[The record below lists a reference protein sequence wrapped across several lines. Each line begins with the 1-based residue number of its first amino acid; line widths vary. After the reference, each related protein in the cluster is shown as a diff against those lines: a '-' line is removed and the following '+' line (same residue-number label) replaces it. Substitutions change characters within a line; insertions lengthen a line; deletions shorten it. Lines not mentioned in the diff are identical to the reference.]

1 MTRSPFTHD
10 GIKPTGGVVVNRS
23 SRWIFFSSSINS
35 GVIWHW
41 RTRSA
46 YLSQSCRHVSKRLIH
61 SYFNFLNVYLD
72 IQDMRDAKKHQHLQ
86 SREIGILHLGGK
98 KMFFGVGSV
107 VGPEPMFGQRCSYVP
122 ALAVGL
128 GPSSFARS
136 SPNRYAR
143 WRQQGDTHPR
153 PPRSSR
159 WVPPPHRGSVVPGGE
174 ASSPA
179 SESAG
184 PWPDFSPILL
194 HFSTA
199 SSSLLMPPDMQGSPR
214 LSWRLKRAV
223 PADAKRKLELKLE
236 SDVRP
241 AEQIDVHACRRC
253 SWAVLWWNLLWLL
266 RITPHGGN
274 RNYFSIGW

>member
-1 MTRSPFTHD
+1 
-10 GIKPTGGVVVNRS
+10 
-23 SRWIFFSSSINS
+23 
-35 GVIWHW
+35 
-41 RTRSA
+41 
-46 YLSQSCRHVSKRLIH
+46 
-61 SYFNFLNVYLD
+61 
-72 IQDMRDAKKHQHLQ
+72 
-86 SREIGILHLGGK
+86 
-98 KMFFGVGSV
+98 MFFGVGSV

-159 WVPPPHRGSVVPGGE
+159 WVPPPPHRGSVVPGGE

-179 SESAG
+179 LTR
-184 PWPDFSPILL
+184 LL
-194 HFSTA
+194 PHFTSLFYRVYF
-199 SSSLLMPPDMQGSPR
+199 SSLLMPPDMQGSPR

-274 RNYFSIGW
+274 RNYFFFSIGW

>member
-1 MTRSPFTHD
+1 
-10 GIKPTGGVVVNRS
+10 
-23 SRWIFFSSSINS
+23 
-35 GVIWHW
+35 
-41 RTRSA
+41 
-46 YLSQSCRHVSKRLIH
+46 
-61 SYFNFLNVYLD
+61 
-72 IQDMRDAKKHQHLQ
+72 
-86 SREIGILHLGGK
+86 
-98 KMFFGVGSV
+98 MFFGVGSV
-107 VGPEPMFGQRCSYVP
+107 VGPEPMFGQRCSDVP

-274 RNYFSIGW
+274 RNYFFHWVIKIPLATRLMVHVPRKEAVKPSPFFPPFFLTRHLLRCRFTRVTLKYIPF